1 MDSELE
7 WVFIYSVIAIIS
19 LVGVVVYELFVSGKS
34 LRQTRP
40 VAQRNVAP
48 MVQGTDLREQ
58 VEAATKELR
67 LANAKLKKLDL
78 TKDEFVSMA
87 SHQLR
92 TPLTSIKGYLSM
104 VLEGD
109 AGKISKDQRMLL
121 EQAFTSS
128 ERMVTLIGDFL
139 NVSRLQNGK
148 FMIDRAETDLSQ
160 IVSGEVHMIQ
170 EVAKARDIGIA
181 YHMPSHFPRLY
192 LDVDKMRQVVM
203 NFLDNAVHYSPEH
216 TTISVRLYT
225 SDGFVM
231 CEILDH
237 GIGVPVDAQP
247 KLFSKFFR
255 AENARR
261 QRPDGT
267 GIGLYLAKKVI
278 DGHGGRIIFRTSE
291 SEGSTFGFQLPIK
304 KLSTPPS
311 DTTAKL

>member
-7 WVFIYSVIAIIS
+7 WVVIYSVIAIVS
-19 LVGVVVYELFVSGKS
+19 LVGIVVYEMFVSGKS
-34 LRQTRP
+34 LRHTIPADRVSETP
-40 VAQRNVAP
+40 TDLAI
-48 MVQGTDLREQ
+48 DLREE

-67 LANAKLKKLDL
+67 VANAKLKKLDL

-109 AGKISKDQRMLL
+109 AGKISKDQRLLL

-128 ERMVTLIGDFL
+128 ERMVALIGDFL

-148 FMIDRAETDLSQ
+148 FMIDRVEADLSE
-160 IVSGEVHMIQ
+160 IVSGEVQLIR
-170 EVAKARDIGIA
+170 EVAKARNIGIA

-192 LDVDKMRQVVM
+192 LDIDKMRQLIM
-203 NFLDNAVHYSPEH
+203 NFLDNAVHYSPDH

-225 SDGFVM
+225 SDGFAI
-231 CEILDH
+231 CEVVDH
-237 GIGVPVDAQP
+237 GIGVPPEAQA
-247 KLFSKFFR
+247 KLFTKFFR
-255 AENARR
+255 AENARL

-278 DGHGGRIIFRTSE
+278 SGHGGQVVFHSVE
-291 SEGSTFGFQLPIK
+291 GEGSTFGFRLQVK
-304 KLSTPPS
+304 KLSTAPLTPVV
-311 DTTAKL
+311 K